1 MTVVAEESLIER
13 TLLSL
18 QETVHYAIII
28 EVCGLVVRLDCSC
41 GTGFMLT
48 SLVGDERDKK
58 PGKVSHEVPQRVD
71 FMFCCIHS
79 YINFLFS
86 LIYWSSWGLKD
97 TVCWL
102 D

>member
-18 QETVHYAIII
+18 QEKVHYAIII

-58 PGKVSHEVPQRVD
+58 PGKVSHEVPQRMAVD
-71 FMFCCIHS
+71 FMFC
-79 YINFLFS
+79 
-86 LIYWSSWGLKD
+86 
-97 TVCWL
+97 
-102 D
+102 